1 MCSIRSMAM
10 SFLLAIF
17 SAQSSATLIFDFE
30 IDSLSPININGQI
43 GDKFSIAVDSEA
55 DLAAGVS
62 ISDILWVSYDTAHI
76 GYWLIDDFVSS
87 YDNELLA
94 QFFTFTDL
102 GNNLWQFDILVG
114 LTGNNGLISFQNNNY
129 GLQFGQT
136 DDGSGATSLALLSP
150 DESIFTHEP
159 ATTRVFSA
167 QAASAVP
174 EPNALALFLL
184 ALAGVA
190 RQTRARK

>member
-1 MCSIRSMAM
+1 MAM
-10 SFLLAIF
+10 SFFLAIF
-17 SAQSSATLIFDFE
+17 SAQASATLIFDFE

-43 GDKFSIAVDSEA
+43 GDKFSIGIDNEA
-55 DLAAGVS
+55 ELATGVS
-62 ISDILWVSYDTAHI
+62 MSDILWVSYDTAHL
-76 GYWLIDDFVSS
+76 GYWFSDDFASS
-87 YDNELLA
+87 YDDESLA

-102 GNNLWQFDILVG
+102 GNDLWQFDILVG
-114 LTGNNGLISFQNNNY
+114 LTGDNGLIRLQNNNY

-150 DESIFTHEP
+150 DGGIFSHES

-167 QAASAVP
+167 QAALAVP

-184 ALAGVA
+184 GLVAVA
-190 RQTRARK
+190 RRTRIRK